1 MGIWSILLPFDEA
14 YGRLVYF
21 VVSGMYIFPNLGY
34 CTKKNLASL
43 RGRNKRVT

>member
-21 VVSGMYIFPNLGY
+21 VVSGMYIFPQFGILYQEKSGIPAW
-34 CTKKNLASL
+34 KK
-43 RGRNKRVT
+43 